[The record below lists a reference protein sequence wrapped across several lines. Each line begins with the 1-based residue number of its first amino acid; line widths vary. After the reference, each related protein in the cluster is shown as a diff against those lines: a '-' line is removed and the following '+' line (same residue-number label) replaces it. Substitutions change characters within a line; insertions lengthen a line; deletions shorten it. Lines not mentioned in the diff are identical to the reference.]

1 MEEIMSWQQFVQ
13 LLFFAISLGSM
24 YALIAIGYT
33 IVYGLLGLINIAHG
47 DFFMLAGFLA
57 MWGVF
62 RYNLPWPISFALA
75 ALIVPVWGMIVER
88 LAYRP
93 LRDYK
98 ISAFTSTVAVSFFL
112 QSFVVIFFT
121 ARAKAFPRPAFVE
134 KVIHYQGIEIPMVTV
149 VIIVTSIILFI
160 LLTLIVTRTKIGRS
174 MRALSK
180 DVEATKLMGVNTD
193 QVISFAFALA
203 TLYAAAAA
211 ILWGFKFPTFDPY
224 TGIIPGLKG
233 FIGAVIGGIG
243 SIPGA
248 LMGGFVLGF
257 AEIMIVGFL
266 PDLSGWRDIIA
277 YSIMILFLLFRPGGI
292 FNVKVR
298 EEKV

>member
-1 MEEIMSWQQFVQ
+1 MTFP
-13 LLFFAISLGSM
+13 LFLQYLAFAISLGSM

-57 MWGVF
+57 MWGVY
-62 RYNLPWPISFALA
+62 RYQLPMPVSFLLPL
-75 ALIVPVWGMIVER
+75 LIVPVVGMVVER

-93 LRDYK
+93 LREFK

-112 QSFVVIFFT
+112 QSFVIIFFT
-121 ARAKAFPRPAFVE
+121 ARAKAFPRPAF
-134 KVIHYQGIEIPMVTV
+134 IEQVLRIGGVSIPVVT
-149 VIIVTSIILFI
+149 LFI
-160 LLTLIVTRTKIGRS
+160 IAISAVLFLFLTYLVSRTKFGRA

-180 DVEATKLMGVNTD
+180 DVETTKLMGVDTD
-193 QVISFAFALA
+193 KVISMSFALA
-203 TLYAAAAA
+203 TGFAAVAAFM
-211 ILWGFKFPTFDPY
+211 WGFKFPTFDPY
-224 TGIIPGLKG
+224 TGILPGLKG
-233 FIGAVIGGIG
+233 FVGAVMGGIG

-248 LMGGFVLGF
+248 LVGGFLLGL
-257 AEIMIVGFL
+257 AEILIVAFL
-266 PDLSGWRDIIA
+266 PNLSGWRDIFA
-277 YSIMILFLLFRPGGI
+277 YALLILFLLFRPGGV

>member
-1 MEEIMSWQQFVQ
+1 MTFSVFMQFLAFGV
-13 LLFFAISLGSM
+13 SLGAT

-33 IVYGLLGLINIAHG
+33 IVYGVLGLINIAHG
-47 DFFMLAGFLA
+47 DLFMLAGFIA

-62 RYNLPWPISFALA
+62 KYNIPAPLAFLLGAVAVPILG
-75 ALIVPVWGMIVER
+75 IIIER
-88 LAYRP
+88 VAYRP
-93 LRDYK
+93 LRDFK

-112 QSFVVIFFT
+112 QSSVIIFFT
-121 ARAKAFPRPAFVE
+121 ARAHAFPVPAVLE
-134 KVIHYQGIEIPMVTV
+134 RVIDIGGVTISV
-149 VIIVTSIILFI
+149 VTLFI
-160 LLTLIVTRTKIGRS
+160 IAVSALLFVLLSLLVTKTKMGRA

-180 DVEATKLMGVNTD
+180 DLETTKLMGVNTN

-211 ILWGFKFPTFDPY
+211 FMWGFKFPTFDAY

-233 FIGAVIGGIG
+233 FVGAVIGGIG

-248 LMGGFVLGF
+248 LVGGFLLGL
-257 AEIMIVGFL
+257 AEILLIAFF
-266 PDLSGWRDIIA
+266 PSLSGWRDIFA
-277 YSIMILFLLFRPGGI
+277 YGLMIIFLLFRPGGI